1 MTFARLLA
9 TIQDYK
15 QAGILNLET
24 SHGPAHIAKME
35 QIEQTLNL
43 ERLTTLLNDTFGD
56 WLTSQGI
63 SHLMMLE
70 KNKVCLNVTG
80 QLKHANLAKGIE
92 FHSRFLL
99 ISLDEVEEEP
109 EGIADALKCYTSEGD
124 GAYVWVIPDGYMA
137 ALTPAEQ
144 EWEKHGGGYFS
155 HESICISNTADIDTR
170 CVLEVLYED
179 TALANVSCEFDV
191 PAHRSVHYRLD
202 KLKTENG
209 EPLIAKD
216 APVSYKIT
224 SRDTRIVVQGSRI
237 LTSGENSIFASFGTV
252 MAWCPM

>member
-1 MTFARLLA
+1 MTFGTLLA

-15 QAGILNLET
+15 QAGISNPET
-24 SHGPAHIAKME
+24 
-35 QIEQTLNL
+35 
-43 ERLTTLLNDTFGD
+43 LTTLLNDAFGD
-56 WLTSQGI
+56 WLASQGV
-63 SHLMMLE
+63 SHLMML
-70 KNKVCLNVTG
+70 KPNKLCLNVTG
-80 QLKHANLAKGIE
+80 ELKHTNSAKGIG
-92 FHSRFLL
+92 FHSRFLV
-99 ISLDEVEEEP
+99 IFLDDVAEEP
-109 EGIADALKCYTSEGD
+109 ETIAEALKSYASDGD

-144 EWEKHGGGYFS
+144 EWEEHGGGYFS

-170 CVLEVLYED
+170 CLLEVLYED
-179 TALANVSCEFDV
+179 PAMENVSCEFDV

-202 KLKTENG
+202 KLKDADG

-224 SRDTRIVVQGSRI
+224 SRDARVVVQGSRI

-252 MAWCPM
+252 MAWSPQ

>member
-1 MTFARLLA
+1 MTFETLMK
-9 TIQDYK
+9 TINNYGE
-15 QAGILNLET
+15 AGLVHLD
-24 SHGPAHIAKME
+24 
-35 QIEQTLNL
+35 TL
-43 ERLTTLLNDTFGD
+43 TALLNNTFGD
-56 WLTSQGI
+56 WLISQRVSRIDLLSPKYLWFTVQGELKQAHAVPGI
-63 SHLMMLE
+63 KLYD
-70 KNKVCLNVTG
+70 
-80 QLKHANLAKGIE
+80 
-92 FHSRFLL
+92 RFFVVDR
-99 ISLDEVEEEP
+99 DEVHKNP
-109 EGIADALKCYTSEGD
+109 EAIADALKCYNSDGD

-144 EWEKHGGGYFS
+144 EWEEHGGGYFS

-170 CVLEVLYED
+170 CLLEVLYED
-179 TALANVSCEFDV
+179 TSLENVSCEFDV

-202 KLKTENG
+202 KLKNENG

-224 SRDTRIVVQGSRI
+224 SRDARVVVQGSRI